1 MTSYDIMCAVY
12 TGVGDTASHPLRHTA
27 MVLID
32 TVAKIQDGK
41 IEGPSDHVIEG
52 ELNMTANDAVCC
64 VHDIFLKL
72 NLFTLRLR
80 LPLHGLHSVPGSG
93 ALSPVR
99 HGSAP
104 QPRRQSH
111 LHPGLGGRGPGHQG
125 LSASQVR

>member
-1 MTSYDIMCAVY
+1 MM
-12 TGVGDTASHPLRHTA
+12 
-27 MVLID
+27 LID

-72 NLFTLRLR
+72 NIFTLRLW
-80 LPLHGLHSVPGSG
+80 LPLHGLHSVPGPG

-111 LHPGLGGRGPGHQG
+111 LHPGLG
-125 LSASQVR
+125 

>member
-1 MTSYDIMCAVY
+1 
-12 TGVGDTASHPLRHTA
+12 

-52 ELNMTANDAVCC
+52 ELNMTAVCC
-64 VHDIFLKL
+64 VNDIFLKL
-72 NLFTLRLR
+72 NLFTPRLW
-80 LPLHGLHSVPGSG
+80 LPLHWLHGVPGSG

-111 LHPGLGGRGPGHQG
+111 LHPGLGGRGPRHQG
-125 LSASQVR
+125 LSAPQVR